1 MKDYRKAKAQLKKM
15 IVKGTEESKGQQKY
29 QGENRET
36 SK

>member
-1 MKDYRKAKAQLKKM
+1 MKDNRKAKAQLKQM

-29 QGENRET
+29 QGQNRET